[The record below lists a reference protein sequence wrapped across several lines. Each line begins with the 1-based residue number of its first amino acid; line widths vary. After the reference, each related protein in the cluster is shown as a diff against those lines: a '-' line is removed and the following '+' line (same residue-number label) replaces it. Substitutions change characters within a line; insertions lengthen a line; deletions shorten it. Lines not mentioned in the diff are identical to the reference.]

1 MNKLICINDI
11 EMEYVQFGTGEKA
24 MVMMPGIGL
33 TKIVGSADAIEAAYK
48 PYTKDYT
55 VYVFDRPNTL
65 KKGTTIE
72 EIADDFITVFKA
84 LNLKDIYLFGV
95 SYGGMLS
102 QHIAIKAPEL
112 IKKLCLTSTISK
124 ATEDV
129 YNSLNEWR
137 KNCSTNTI
145 KELTEDMLD
154 RIYTPE
160 LISANRDNLIAFF
173 SGTSKKEIDHFLI
186 QLESAMYHNAYDNL
200 DKITCPTLVVC
211 SRNDKVFKYND
222 YEMLI
227 NKLNCDFYSYAKASH
242 ALYDEEPAFKG
253 ILFNFFN
260 N

>member
-1 MNKLICINDI
+1 MNDI
-11 EMEYVQFGTGEKA
+11 EMEYVQFGDGEKT
-24 MVMMPGIGL
+24 MIMMPGIGL
-33 TKIVGSADAIEAAYK
+33 TKIVGSADAIEAAYG

-84 LNLKDIYLFGV
+84 LELKDIYLFGV

-112 IKKLCLTSTISK
+112 VKKLCLTSTDSK
-124 ATEDV
+124 VSEGAYE
-129 YNSLNEWR
+129 YLNKW
-137 KNCSTNTI
+137 KVNCSTETI
-145 KELTEDMLD
+145 EELTVDMLN

-160 LISANRDNLIAFF
+160 LIAANRDNLITFF
-173 SGTSKKEIDHFLI
+173 KGTSKKELNHFLI
-186 QLESAMYHNAYDNL
+186 QLESAMHHNTYDNL

-211 SRNDKVFKYND
+211 SKNDKVFSYND

-227 NKLNCDFYSYAKASH
+227 NRLNCDSYSYAKASH
-242 ALYDEEPAFKG
+242 ALYDEEATFKG

-260 N
+260 RVD

>member
-11 EMEYVQFGTGEKA
+11 EMEYVQFGCGEKT

-33 TKIVGSADAIEAAYK
+33 SKITLSAATIEAAYA

-65 KKGTTIE
+65 KKGATIE

-84 LNLKDIYLFGV
+84 LELKDIYLYGV

-102 QHIAIKAPEL
+102 QHITIKAPEL

-124 ATEDV
+124 TTESV
-129 YNSLNEWR
+129 YNSLNKW
-137 KNCSTNTI
+137 KLNSSTETI

-154 RIYTPE
+154 SIYTPE
-160 LISANRDNLIAFF
+160 LIASSRDNLITFF
-173 SGTSKKEIDHFLI
+173 LNTSKKEINHFLI
-186 QLESAMYHNAYDNL
+186 QLESAMHHNAYDSL
-200 DKITCPTLVVC
+200 DKITCPVLVVC
-211 SRNDKVFKYND
+211 SKNDKVFEYND
-222 YEMLI
+222 YEMII
-227 NKLNCDFYSYAKASH
+227 NKLNCDHYVYAKASH
-242 ALYDEEPAFKG
+242 ALYDEEPSFKG